1 MEPQNP
7 LVHENLTDRFRGTL
21 LGVAVG
27 DALGAVRRQARP
39 SPVQGSPEQDALL
52 PLRCTDD
59 THMTLATATSLIACG
74 GFDADHM
81 GATLAEQYAQE
92 PWQESTSE
100 EAARVLDGLRAGR
113 RLEEMAA
120 ELFGGTGSFGN
131 GAAMRVAPIGLLDHR
146 DMATAASVA
155 RSAAKITHAH
165 PIGQDGA
172 ALQAAAVAE
181 LVRMDR
187 SGGLDRT
194 AFVTRL
200 QEHAATRRFQDLLE
214 EAKKLFEASPSQIVD
229 LLGNGVEAHRSV
241 TTSLLA
247 FLRAPDRFEDAVL
260 FAVSLGGDADTITS
274 MTGALAGAW
283 LGRQSIPGTWVNR
296 LDEAEEI
303 VTKADALRSLFLAR
317 SDAG

>member
-1 MEPQNP
+1 MVPPEPIAR
-7 LVHENLTDRFRGTL
+7 EYLTDHFRGAL
-21 LGVAVG
+21 LGVAIG
-27 DALGAVRRQARP
+27 DALGAVRRGDRTLHDDWQPDQEAF
-39 SPVQGSPEQDALL
+39 L

-59 THMTLATATSLIACG
+59 THMTLATASSLIATR

-81 GATLAEQYAQE
+81 EATLADQYARE
-92 PWQESTSE
+92 PWQEATSE
-100 EAARVLDGLRAGR
+100 DAVRVLEAIRAGR
-113 RLEEMAA
+113 RLSEMAD

-131 GAAMRVAPIGLLDHR
+131 GAAMRVTPIGLLHHR
-146 DMATAASVA
+146 EPATAASVA
-155 RSAAKITHAH
+155 RFAARITHAH

-187 SGGLDRT
+187 SDGLDRG

-200 QEHAATRRFQDLLE
+200 KDHAATRRFQDLLE
-214 EAKKLFEASPSQIVD
+214 ETTGLFDASPSEIVD
-229 LLGNGVEAHRSV
+229 LLGNSVEAHRSV

-247 FLRAPDRFEDAVL
+247 FLRVPDRFEDAVL
-260 FAVSLGGDADTITS
+260 FALSLGGDADTITS

-283 LGRQSIPGTWVNR
+283 LGSRSIPGSWVNR
-296 LDEAEEI
+296 LEEADAIIE
-303 VTKADALRSLFLAR
+303 TADALLALCVAP